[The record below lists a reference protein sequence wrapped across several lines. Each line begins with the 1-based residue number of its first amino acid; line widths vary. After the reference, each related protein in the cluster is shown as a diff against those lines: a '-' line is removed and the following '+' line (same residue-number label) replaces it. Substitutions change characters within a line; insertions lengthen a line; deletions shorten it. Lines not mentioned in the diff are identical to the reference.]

1 MSKEILD
8 SWNKNADEW
17 IKVIQ
22 NDAIP
27 SRKFTNKAIL
37 EMVSELDGKKMV
49 DIGCGEGW
57 LTREMGKLGWEATGL
72 DAIESLVL
80 EAQKKSDESFHVLT
94 YEEIIDGKPMPNA
107 PFDAAVFN
115 FCLYLKD
122 GLREL
127 LLNTLKQ
134 LSPNGTLVIQTLH
147 PFFLLQNGLPYKS
160 QWLSDS
166 WKGLPGDFTD
176 GHSWY
181 ARTLEDWVAE
191 LNRLEN
197 INFSMKE
204 IVNDEEKPISLII
217 KIKKR

>member
-107 PFDAAVFN
+107 SFDAAVFN

-122 GLREL
+122 GLTEL
-127 LLNTLKQ
+127 LSNTIKQ

-204 IVNDEEKPISLII
+204 IANDEEKPISLII
-217 KIKKR
+217 KINKQ

>member
-107 PFDAAVFN
+107 SFDAAVFN

-122 GLREL
+122 GLTEL
-127 LLNTLKQ
+127 LSNTLKQ

-204 IVNDEEKPISLII
+204 IANDEEKPISLII
-217 KIKKR
+217 KINKQ

>member
-57 LTREMGKLGWEATGL
+57 LTREMGKLGWDATGL
-72 DAIESLVL
+72 DAIECLVL
-80 EAQKKSDESFHVLT
+80 EARKKSDESFHVLT
-94 YEEIIDGKPMPNA
+94 FEEIIDGKPMLNA

-134 LSPNGTLVIQTLH
+134 LSPNGTIVIQTLH

-160 QWLSDS
+160 QWLSNS

-181 ARTLEDWVAE
+181 ARTMEDWVAE

>member
-72 DAIESLVL
+72 DAIECLVL
-80 EAQKKSDESFHVLT
+80 EARKKSDESFHVLT
-94 YEEIIDGKPMPNA
+94 FEEIIDGKPMPNA

-181 ARTLEDWVAE
+181 ARTMEDWVAE

>member
-1 MSKEILD
+1 MNKQILD

-27 SRKFTNKAIL
+27 SRKFTNEAIL

-122 GLREL
+122 GLTEL
-127 LLNTLKQ
+127 LSNTLKQ

-166 WKGLPGDFTD
+166 WKGLPGNFID

-204 IVNDEEKPISLII
+204 IVNDEEKPISFII
-217 KIKKR
+217 KINNQ